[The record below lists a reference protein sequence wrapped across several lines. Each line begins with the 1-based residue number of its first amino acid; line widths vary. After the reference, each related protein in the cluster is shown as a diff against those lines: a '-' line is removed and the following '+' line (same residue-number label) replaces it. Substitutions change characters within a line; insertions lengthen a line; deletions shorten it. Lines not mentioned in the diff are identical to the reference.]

1 MSVRNDLVKVEENEY
16 FDRKTRKFALTN
28 APWIHMCV
36 RLMDDTVITCTL
48 RRTADQ
54 LIKITKRKVS

>member
-28 APWIHMCV
+28 APWIHMWSAV
-36 RLMDDTVITCTL
+36 ALGATHSHSLHYALLVKTR
-48 RRTADQ
+48 
-54 LIKITKRKVS
+54 